1 VADSRPAG
9 SSPLLTLTDILEAT
23 DGRLLGS
30 ADTGLP
36 VHGATTDSRR
46 IRPGELFAALRG
58 AKHDGHAFVTDAF
71 ARGAAAALVTRV
83 PPDCPWVDDPGL
95 EGPPLVLVP
104 DVLEALGR
112 TARAWRRRQ
121 PVRVVAVVG
130 TVARTTTR
138 ELIAAVLRAR
148 GPLLQNEGTRPSAS
162 VVPLTL
168 LRLTPRHRYVVLD
181 LAGHDP
187 GEVRGLADVAGPDV
201 GVVMNVQ
208 AEPLDPPLRL
218 DEIADRYA
226 GVLESLPPDGV
237 AILNEDDRRVRA
249 LRERTAARALFFGL
263 NQDAQ
268 LRATDIAGRG
278 LGGTEFTLRYA
289 GESDRESVHLVLP
302 LVGLQSVH
310 AALAAAAVGLAE
322 GLTLTHVAEELALA
336 SSSVRIVVARGIN
349 GAQIVDDTYDADPES
364 MLAALNLLAELG
376 GRKVAVLGDMLSLGR
391 GEESAHVKI
400 GSRAARV
407 ADLLVTVGPRAAAAA
422 AEARRIGLPASAVV
436 EAPDRESAI
445 GELKR
450 RLRPG
455 DAVLVKGSRGMHME
469 EIVKAI
475 RIEG

>member
-1 VADSRPAG
+1 VADNTPAG
-9 SSPLLTLTDILEAT
+9 SPPLLTLSEILDAT
-23 DGRLLGS
+23 GGRLLGS
-30 ADTGLP
+30 ADANLP
-36 VHGATTDSRR
+36 VHGAATDSRR
-46 IRPGELFAALRG
+46 IRSGELFAAQRG
-58 AKHDGHAFVTDAF
+58 AKHDGHDFVTDAF

-83 PPDCPWVDDPGL
+83 PPDCPWVEDPGL
-95 EGPPLVLVP
+95 EGPPLILVP

-121 PVRVVAVVG
+121 PARVVVVVG
-130 TVARTTTR
+130 SVARATTR
-138 ELIAAVLRAR
+138 ELVAAVLRAR
-148 GPLLQNEGTRPSAS
+148 GPLLQNEGTRSSAS
-162 VVPLTL
+162 DVPLTL

-181 LAGHDP
+181 LDGPGP
-187 GEVRGLADVAGPDV
+187 GELRDLADIAGPDV
-201 GVVMNVQ
+201 AVVMNVQ
-208 AEPLDPPLRL
+208 GEPLEPPLRL
-218 DEIADRYA
+218 DEIAERYA
-226 GVLESLPPDGV
+226 GVLESLPPEGV
-237 AILNEDDRRVRA
+237 AVLNGDDSRVRA
-249 LRERTAARALFFGL
+249 LRGRAAARALFFGL
-263 NQDAQ
+263 NPDTQ

-278 LGGTEFTLRYA
+278 LGGTEFSLRYA
-289 GESDRESVHLVLP
+289 GESDRESVHVVLP

-376 GRKVAVLGDMLSLGR
+376 GRKVAVLGDMLGLGR

-407 ADLLVTVGPRAAAAA
+407 ADLLVTVGPRAASAA
-422 AEARRIGLPASAVV
+422 AEARRIGLPATAVV
-436 EAPDRESAI
+436 EAPDHESAVA
-445 GELKR
+445 ELKR

-469 EIVKAI
+469 EIVQAI
-475 RIEG
+475 RVEG